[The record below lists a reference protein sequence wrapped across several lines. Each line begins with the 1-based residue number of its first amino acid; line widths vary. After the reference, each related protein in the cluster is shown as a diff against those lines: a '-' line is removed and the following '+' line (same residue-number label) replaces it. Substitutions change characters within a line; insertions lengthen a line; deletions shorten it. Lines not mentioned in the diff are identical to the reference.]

1 MKAKRTD
8 VPKMDFEL
16 IKRDYGITEGDD
28 DFIYSIKSSID
39 NLTTAEQR
47 IFLAYAELGT
57 YAATARVFNV
67 SPPTIKLYIG
77 RIIEKIR
84 LMIDDD

>member
-1 MKAKRTD
+1 MKGKNCE

-16 IKRDYGITEGDD
+16 IKKDYGITENDD

-39 NLTTAEQR
+39 RLTTPEQR
-47 IFLAYAELGT
+47 IFLAYTELGT

-84 LMIDDD
+84 LMIDD